1 MALSH
6 PFVLLFA
13 SFATSDEAFE
23 SADAL
28 ASAFIESSL
37 SEATILSV
45 TRRSIMGFMP
55 SGTFLAVAVFASF
68 FIAGSFANA
77 DAASMGFLET
87 TEFFLFFEVFTG
99 LSGACDP
106 VPVLSCLVAEPTVVA
121 EALAH
126 PPPPPPPP
134 LEDEE
139 DEDDEELPPD
149 DTDLVVT
156 VKAALTVPTLSVADA
171 WDEPVEADT
180 TLTRTESP
188 AETVDHDAVNAPLLT
203 E

>member
-13 SFATSDEAFE
+13 SFATSDEAFA

-28 ASAFIESSL
+28 ASAFIFSNL

-45 TRRSIMGFMP
+45 TRRSTMGFMP

-68 FIAGSFANA
+68 FIAGSFANS
-77 DAASMGFLET
+77 DAASMGFAET
-87 TEFFLFFEVFTG
+87 TEFFFFFEVFAG
-99 LSGACDP
+99 LSGACAP
-106 VPVLSCLVAEPTVVA
+106 VPVLSCLTAEPTVGA
-121 EALAH
+121 EEPAH
-126 PPPPPPPP
+126 PPPPPPPEDD
-134 LEDEE
+134 EDEE
-139 DEDDEELPPD
+139 DEEPPPE

-171 WDEPVEADT
+171 WAEPVEADT
-180 TLTRTESP
+180 TLTRTVSP
-188 AETVDHDAVNAPLLT
+188 AETVDHEVVNAALLT